1 MIDFWDSLLRTV
13 SALVVVLALM
23 VLAAAAGKRLVG
35 RRVSP
40 TGGRALVRVVASES
54 IAPRKTIA
62 VVAVAGEY
70 FVVGATATD
79 LVPLGRVSDTEK
91 VREWLALEEP
101 SSQPPA
107 VTRPMDWFF
116 GLFPTLFRHRE
127 FHDGH

>member
-1 MIDFWDSLLRTV
+1 VIDFWDSFLRMV

-23 VLAAAAGKRLVG
+23 ALAAAAGKRLVG
-35 RRVSP
+35 RRFPPPS
-40 TGGRALVRVVASES
+40 GCGLVRVVASES

-62 VVAVAGEY
+62 VVAVGGEY

-91 VREWLALEEP
+91 VREWLTLEEQ
-101 SSQPPA
+101 SSHPPA
-107 VTRPMDWFF
+107 VSRPMDW
-116 GLFPTLFRHRE
+116 LHCLSATLFRRQE